1 MIRSY
6 FLFLLFSLSVNVLI
20 AQTTYFTVQKT
31 SSNTTKFD
39 TGSKLVKLNLEKACL
54 KNPFISVVDRDLIDF
69 AEAEREIQKNE
80 SFMDGTYV
88 EQDKAIGAS
97 LIILSTYEKSDKGL
111 TIDLVDVETN
121 ELIFRENYNLKTFV
135 YDNHAIKREAYFG
148 RYIEEMMEK
157 ILQKLKISKQLEI
170 NIAKLSDTDKS
181 KAKQVLIHCPNECH
195 LTEGQ
200 ELEVYTENYIEDL
213 DFVEKITIGKVII
226 EDVENT
232 KISTAKVKDGQK
244 EIFSIFNAGT
254 QLKCKNASN

>member
-1 MIRSY
+1 MTRL
-6 FLFLLFSLSVNVLI
+6 FFLLFVFSLTVNVLS

-39 TGSKLVKLNLEKACL
+39 LGAKLVKLNLEKACL
-54 KNPFISVVDRDLIDF
+54 RNPFISVVDRDLIDF
-69 AEAEREIQKNE
+69 AEEEREIQKNE

-97 LIILSTYEKSDKGL
+97 LIILSSYEADGRDL

-121 ELIFRENYNLKTFV
+121 ELIFREIYDLKSFV
-135 YDNHAIKREAYFG
+135 YDTHAVKREAYFG

-170 NIAKLSDTDKS
+170 NIAKLSEADKS
-181 KAKQVLIHCPNECH
+181 KAKRVLIHCPDECH

-200 ELEVYTENYIEDL
+200 ELDVYTENRLENL
-213 DFVEKITIGKVII
+213 DIVEKVVVGKVII
-226 EDVENT
+226 ENVENT
-232 KISTAKVKDGQK
+232 KVSKAKVKDGHK

-254 QLKCKNASN
+254 QLKCQNVSN